1 MTSFTPRKPRS
12 ANERRKAFQN
22 GSASE
27 APVATPNTSRRP
39 SVFTPTAIITATETI
54 RPAWRDF
61 RYVASIH
68 RYGQAPSMGRERKAF
83 TRSSISAH
91 SRETCSAH
99 SRETCSAHSRETCS
113 AHSRETCSAHSR
125 ETCSAHSR
133 ETCSAHSRETCSA
146 HSRETCSAHSRETCS
161 AHSRETCSAHSR
173 ETCSAHS
180 RETCSAHS
188 RETCS
193 AHSRE
198 TWLLEMPDAPMALTR
213 SSTARVEIPWI

>member
-68 RYGQAPSMGRERKAF
+68 RYGQAPSMGRLRKAF

-91 SRETCSAH
+91 N
-99 SRETCSAHSRETCS
+99 
-113 AHSRETCSAHSR
+113 
-125 ETCSAHSR
+125 
-133 ETCSAHSRETCSA
+133 
-146 HSRETCSAHSRETCS
+146 
-161 AHSRETCSAHSR
+161 
-173 ETCSAHS
+173 
-180 RETCSAHS
+180 
-188 RETCS
+188 
-193 AHSRE
+193 RE
-198 TWLLEMPDAPMALTR
+198 TWLFEMPDAPMALTR
-213 SSTARVEIPWI
+213 SSTARVQKGREVGALAQLGDGEVNPPSPRVPAALAIAVAVVEPLGAAHARRRAR